1 MNPAQE
7 AAYKQGRA
15 AREAGRPK
23 EPPAELDAV
32 KRGFW
37 LAGWI
42 DRDIE
47 FGERAWKE

>member
-7 AAYKQGRA
+7 AAYRQGRA
-15 AREAGRPK
+15 AREAGRLK
-23 EPPAELDAV
+23 EPPPDLDAV

-37 LAGWI
+37 LAGWH

-47 FGERAWKE
+47 FGEKRWQ